1 MLENLWRTII
11 VFRLARF
18 RVVLCMMSERRTKMV
33 AVVEDDES
41 YRVALQRL
49 LRSAGF
55 SVLAF
60 ASAEDFLNS
69 GQQRETGCLIADIRM
84 SGMSVLHLQARL
96 NSEQCPIPTIFITA
110 HGEEKMRL
118 QAMRGGA
125 VKFLAKPFDGA
136 ILIEAVRVALDS
148 GI

>member
-1 MLENLWRTII
+1 MANERT
-11 VFRLARF
+11 A
-18 RVVLCMMSERRTKMV
+18 KMV

-49 LRSAGF
+49 LKSAGF

-69 GQQRETGCLIADIRM
+69 GQRHETGCLIADIRM
-84 SGMSVLHLQARL
+84 PGMSGLDLQARL

-110 HGEEKMRL
+110 HGDEKMRM

-136 ILIEAVRVALDS
+136 ILLEAARVALDS
-148 GI
+148 GM